1 MPVLHPLWRGAET
14 ALVQVVVS
22 QWMPEVEQ
30 DGTENDYLGAA
41 LFQVSPGIALLIA
54 QVGKATGVV
63 CQQNNIPLLA
73 DSASAF
79 EAVQLFADLVTEA
92 VALAAAEIF
101 AHVAAIAVVVAV
113 FAVVFVSVVT
123 FVSTAVE
130 SDLNAVLA
138 AVSVSAATE

>member
-92 VALAAAEIF
+92 VA
-101 AHVAAIAVVVAV
+101 HVAAIAVVVAV